1 MSRGR
6 GIPCPT
12 VCLLNLEEEEEERRL
27 QGMNYRLE
35 GEEEEEDSGEAV
47 IMMYRMGEE
56 EEEVQCW

>member
-12 VCLLNLEEEEEERRL
+12 VCLLNSEEEERRL

-35 GEEEEEDSGEAV
+35 GEEEEEEDSGEAV

-56 EEEVQCW
+56 EVQ